1 MNYNQIKLMG
11 ELTMTKKQAIKL
23 FNEVFGDSFGDD
35 IVAKRTAWNDFTD
48 SLMKDGE
55 ITETQYDT
63 WTQPF

>member
-1 MNYNQIKLMG
+1 
-11 ELTMTKKQAIKL
+11 MTKKQAIEL
-23 FNEVFGDSFGDD
+23 FNEAFGGSFGDD

-55 ITETQYDT
+55 ITEKQYDT